1 MWPFAN
7 MAPPPALESP
17 QASRPTSV
25 QMEPP
30 LDLPPSVPRSAGL
43 LMNLPSSSFT
53 VEDDAPPMPL
63 STSPTR
69 PMPRPPMPAQEQPS
83 APRREMSQRRMSI
96 RRELP
101 PLPGLQ
107 DMSATSSAL
116 LSPPRVRPDEQTLAD
131 QRNGLL
137 SPPRSRKET
146 GVALG
151 NARASNSGS
160 ATSPAPAPAPAPAPD
175 PAPMRMSRGSQ
186 SRPMPAPPQLA
197 PLAPVRTS
205 SGHRVSVARA
215 LPPPPAFA
223 TPAVATSNMIPNL
236 PLGAMLPT
244 AVRVSRDEA
253 QPPRPPEKSVLPVV
267 SAPVPPP
274 STALVVHTPAASAD
288 VKWVYSPEET
298 ALMKTVAQSAEARVR
313 QFVVRMRNV

>member
-69 PMPRPPMPAQEQPS
+69 PMPRPPMPTQEQPS
-83 APRREMSQRRMSI
+83 APRREISQRRLSI

-137 SPPRSRKET
+137 SPPRSRKES

-160 ATSPAPAPAPAPAPD
+160 ITASTPALAPAPAPTPD

-186 SRPMPAPPQLA
+186 SRPMPPPPQLA

-205 SGHRVSVARA
+205 SGNRVSVARA
-215 LPPPPAFA
+215 LPPPPVFA

-236 PLGAMLPT
+236 PLGAMLPMR
-244 AVRVSRDEA
+244 ASRDEV
-253 QPPRPPEKSVLPVV
+253 QPTRPEKTVLPVI
-267 SAPVPPP
+267 SAPVSPP
-274 STALVVHTPAASAD
+274 STALVVHAPAASAD
-288 VKWVYSPEET
+288 VKWIYSPEET
-298 ALMKTVAQSAEARVR
+298 ALMKNVAQSAEARVR
-313 QFVVRMRNV
+313 